1 MLLAPVHTDDYGG
14 YLSPTLAAVCQCYG
28 EACQCGDNCDCWPKE
43 TKPVISVVNHIADVS
58 KKVDRRPL
66 RIDDRSPITLA
77 PDPDYHSALA
87 DFQARHL
94 NGVSKVYVGSKLPPE
109 TPAALSSGT
118 KRPPAKVSQQPPA
131 KYIPPIEKAAMVQ
144 QLVCV
149 NGTCSYQWVPASQAP
164 TQRTYQRRGL
174 FRRW

>member
-58 KKVDRRPL
+58 KKVDKRPL

-77 PDPDYHSALA
+77 PDPDTFSALA
-87 DFQARHL
+87 DFKAR
-94 NGVSKVYVGSKLPPE
+94 
-109 TPAALSSGT
+109 TPAVVSSGT
-118 KRPPAKVSQQPPA
+118 KRQPPA

-149 NGTCSYQWVPASQAP
+149 NGTCSYQWVPAGQQ
-164 TQRTYQRRGL
+164 TQSVRTYQRRGL